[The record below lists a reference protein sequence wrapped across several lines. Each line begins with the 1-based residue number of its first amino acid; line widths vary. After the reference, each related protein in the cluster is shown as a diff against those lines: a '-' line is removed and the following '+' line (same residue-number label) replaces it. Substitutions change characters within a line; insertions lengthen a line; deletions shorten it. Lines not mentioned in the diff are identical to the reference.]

1 MVTAV
6 PTAPVAQSGQ
16 LVVIDASVWIS
27 NLLPRDRNH
36 LRAANW
42 VNQHL
47 SSGGQL
53 VAPVLLALETGG
65 SVARVSQ
72 DKNLARNAVLYLYI
86 SSFMQLVP
94 INQALMDD
102 ATDIAITFAL
112 KGGDSLYVAVA
123 QQLNL
128 PLVTFDREQ
137 LTRPASIITT
147 IRP

>member
-1 MVTAV
+1 MVGIVSSVSFTQA
-6 PTAPVAQSGQ
+6 AQ
-16 LVVIDASVWIS
+16 LVVIDASVWVS

-36 LRAANW
+36 VQAANW
-42 VNQHL
+42 VNRHL

-53 VAPVLLALETGG
+53 VAPVFLALETGG

-72 DKNLARNAVLYLYI
+72 DKQLARNAALYLYFA
-86 SSFMQLVP
+86 SFMQLLP
-94 INQALMDD
+94 IDQALIDD

-123 QQLNL
+123 EQLSI
-128 PLVTFDREQ
+128 PLVTLDQEQ
-137 LTRPASIITT
+137 LTRPMSIITT